1 MKARLLRLML
11 PAVLLLATTG
21 SAPQIGG
28 AGENKPELITE
39 PYEYVSDK
47 GEFKVTWPSGCGE
60 LTRREKEDDPDVD
73 PFEEVFVYNV
83 YCDQRGQH
91 GVGCAVAAIFNLKGA
106 DGGPAGP
113 AEVVKRLEEHMKL
126 LGVNIEQQQPIRRAM
141 PDGTVIE
148 GLEIRAREP
157 EGAGEAW
164 MRGLLHDGD
173 VYLLSAWNM
182 SGGLFADP
190 EFLTFFNSFEP
201 RTP

>member
-1 MKARLLRLML
+1 MSACRLRLML
-11 PAVLLLATTG
+11 PVVLLLAAA
-21 SAPQIGG
+21 SASAQVAGV
-28 AGENKPELITE
+28 GENKPELITE

-60 LTRREKEDDPDVD
+60 LTRREKVSDPDVD
-73 PFEEVFVYNV
+73 PFDEVFVYNV

-91 GVGCAVAAIFNLKGA
+91 GVGCGIMVIFNLKDA

-113 AEVVKRLEEHMKL
+113 TEVVARLEEHMKL
-126 LGVNIEQQQPIRRAM
+126 LGVNVEKQHPIRREM
-141 PDGTVIE
+141 PDGTVVE

-164 MRGLLHDGD
+164 MRGLLHQGD
-173 VYLLSAWNM
+173 VFLLSAWNM
-182 SGGLFADP
+182 SGGLFGDP

-201 RTP
+201 LTP